1 MTVTTTALLTLVS
14 RNLPALSFLS
24 ARHVVSPLRVKL
36 KNVPPNREN
45 FWGFVK
51 AKRPK
56 THKNIQKMHAKTPD
70 LRRGPG
76 GYPHFGCVEFYF
88 YIPNPTLVA
97 LEATAVCMGK
107 NIFVYSK

>member
-45 FWGFVK
+45 FRGFVK
-51 AKRPK
+51 AQVVKS
-56 THKNIQKMHAKTPD
+56 HKNMQKRHAKKVPS
-70 LRRGPG
+70 LRRGPFEV
-76 GYPHFGCVEFYF
+76 FG
-88 YIPNPTLVA
+88 L
-97 LEATAVCMGK
+97 LEEA
-107 NIFVYSK
+107 